1 MAREEEGTVHRSL
14 TWKIRRRLPPLVAAC
29 IAALVFAPQAAA
41 HAELEETRPSNDA
54 VVEESPDQVLL
65 RFSEAVE
72 SALGSVRVF
81 DGNGEQVDSG
91 QILRPRASEVA
102 VAIGDQLPNGT
113 YTVTWRVISADSD
126 PIRGAFVFHVGA
138 PGPQPSGIA
147 AEVLEGTPAVVSV
160 FYTGGRFFDFALLL
174 LCAGGVAALVVALV
188 SAEAALRRRLYGLV
202 AVLAAALAIVA
213 TLGLV
218 FQGAAAGGFGLA
230 EAFRWDVVSS
240 VLETRFGKASLVRII
255 LALSLV
261 GIALA
266 LRRSSGRVER
276 IGLVGAG
283 LIAVGMLATPSASGH
298 ASVSGPLGLASDFAH
313 IAAAAMWTGGLAFVV
328 IALLLAGKDCWPLA
342 TRCVPR
348 FSLLAMG
355 SVGVLIV
362 AGVVNGYLQ
371 VRTWRALWETTYG
384 LLLLGKVGL
393 LLPLLAL
400 GAYNNRYAVPRL
412 KADIASRGEQRR
424 FLQAA
429 GAELAIMV
437 AVVAVTSVL
446 VNAPPAKTQI
456 EMHGAAEMEVQLGDI
471 PASLSV
477 EPGTTGAN
485 AIHLMIHAE
494 HSAEALEEVTISATL
509 ASRGIGPLQFSAKP
523 AGELG
528 WVVSGA
534 QLTIAGDWQLRIEAR
549 RGEFEVL
556 TQTVS
561 VSIREE

>member
-1 MAREEEGTVHRSL
+1 
-14 TWKIRRRLPPLVAAC
+14 LPTLLVAFS
-29 IAALVFAPQAAA
+29 LSLGLAPNAAA
-41 HAELEETRPSNDA
+41 HAVLEETQPTNDA
-54 VVEESPDQVLL
+54 VVEQSPKQVLL
-65 RFSEAVE
+65 RFNEAVE

-81 DGNGEQVDSG
+81 DGNGKQVDSEK
-91 QILRPRASEVA
+91 ILRPKPSDVA
-102 VAIGDQLPNGT
+102 VAIEDKLANGT

-147 AEVLEGTPAVVSV
+147 AEVLQGTPTLVSV

-174 LCAGGVAALVVALV
+174 LCAGGVAALAVALV
-188 SAEAALRRRLYGLV
+188 SAEAALRRRLYGLL
-202 AVLAAALAIVA
+202 AVLAGTLAIVA
-213 TLGLV
+213 VLGLV

-255 LALSLV
+255 LAVSLV
-261 GIALA
+261 VIALG
-266 LRRSSGRVER
+266 LRRSSDRVER

-283 LIAVGMLATPSASGH
+283 LVAVGILMTPSASGH
-298 ASVSGPLGLASDFAH
+298 ASVSGPLGFVADAAH
-313 IAAAAMWTGGLAFVV
+313 ITAAALWTGGLGFVV
-328 IALLLAGKDCWPLA
+328 LALMLAGQDRWPLA
-342 TRCVPR
+342 TRSVPR

-412 KADIASRGEQRR
+412 KAKIASRGERRR

-429 GAELAIMV
+429 GAELTIMI
-437 AVVAVTSVL
+437 AVVAVTAVL
-446 VNAPPAKTQI
+446 VNAPPAKTEI
-456 EMHGAAEMEVQLGDI
+456 EMHGAAEMSLQLGDM

-485 AIHLMIHAE
+485 AIHLMLHAG
-494 HSAEALEEVTISATL
+494 HAAEEPLEEVTISASL
-509 ASRGIGPLQFSAKP
+509 ASKGIGPLRFSAKP

-561 VSIREE
+561 VPIREE

>member
-1 MAREEEGTVHRSL
+1 
-14 TWKIRRRLPPLVAAC
+14 LPTLLVA
-29 IAALVFAPQAAA
+29 LSLSLGLAPNAAA
-41 HAELEETRPSNDA
+41 HAVLEETQPTNDA
-54 VVEESPDQVLL
+54 VVEQSPKQVLL
-65 RFSEAVE
+65 RFNEAVE

-81 DGNGEQVDSG
+81 DGNGKQVDSG
-91 QILRPRASEVA
+91 KILRPKPSEVA
-102 VAIGDQLPNGT
+102 VAIEDKLANGT

-147 AEVLEGTPAVVSV
+147 AEVLQGTPTLVSV

-174 LCAGGVAALVVALV
+174 LCAGGIAALAVALV
-188 SAEAALRRRLYGLV
+188 SAEAALRRRLYGLL
-202 AVLAAALAIVA
+202 AVLAGTLAIA
-213 TLGLV
+213 ASLGLV

-240 VLETRFGKASLVRII
+240 VLETRFGKASLVRIL
-255 LALSLV
+255 LALCLV
-261 GIALA
+261 GIALG
-266 LRRSSGRVER
+266 LRRSSDRVER

-283 LIAVGMLATPSASGH
+283 LVAVGMLMTPSASGH
-298 ASVSGPLGLASDFAH
+298 ASVSGPLGFVADVAH
-313 IAAAAMWTGGLAFVV
+313 ITAAAMWTGGLGFVV
-328 IALLLAGKDCWPLA
+328 LALTLAGRDRWPLA
-342 TRCVPR
+342 TRSVPR
-348 FSLLAMG
+348 FSLMAMG

-412 KADIASRGEQRR
+412 KSEIASRGERRR

-437 AVVAVTSVL
+437 AVVAVTTVL
-446 VNAPPAKTQI
+446 VNAPPAKTEI
-456 EMHGAAEMEVQLGDI
+456 EMHGASEMALQLGDM

-485 AIHLMIHAE
+485 VIHLMLHAE
-494 HSAEALEEVTISATL
+494 HAVEEPLEEVTISATL
-509 ASRGIGPLQFSAKP
+509 ASKGIGPLRFSAKP
-523 AGELG
+523 AGELE
-528 WVVSGA
+528 WIVSGA
-534 QLTIAGDWQLRIEAR
+534 QLIIAGDWQLRIEAR

-556 TQTVS
+556 TRTIS
-561 VSIREE
+561 VPIREE

>member
-1 MAREEEGTVHRSL
+1 
-14 TWKIRRRLPPLVAAC
+14 LPTLLVA
-29 IAALVFAPQAAA
+29 LSLSLGLAPNAAA
-41 HAELEETRPSNDA
+41 HAVLEETQPTNDA
-54 VVEESPDQVLL
+54 VVEQSPKQVLL
-65 RFSEAVE
+65 RFNEAVE

-81 DGNGEQVDSG
+81 DGNGKQVDSG
-91 QILRPRASEVA
+91 KILRPKPSEVA
-102 VAIGDQLPNGT
+102 VAIEDKLANGT

-147 AEVLEGTPAVVSV
+147 AEVLQGTPTLVSV

-174 LCAGGVAALVVALV
+174 LCAGGIAALAVALV
-188 SAEAALRRRLYGLV
+188 SAEAALRRRLYGLL
-202 AVLAAALAIVA
+202 AVLAGTLAIA
-213 TLGLV
+213 ASLGLV

-240 VLETRFGKASLVRII
+240 VLETRFGKASLVRIL
-255 LALSLV
+255 LALCLV
-261 GIALA
+261 GIALS
-266 LRRSSGRVER
+266 LRRSSDRVER

-283 LIAVGMLATPSASGH
+283 LVAVGMLMTPSASGH
-298 ASVSGPLGLASDFAH
+298 ASVSGPLGFVADVAH
-313 IAAAAMWTGGLAFVV
+313 ITAAAMWTGGLGFVV
-328 IALLLAGKDCWPLA
+328 LALTLAGRDRWPLA
-342 TRCVPR
+342 TRSVPR
-348 FSLLAMG
+348 FSLMAMG

-412 KADIASRGEQRR
+412 KAKIASRGERRR

-429 GAELAIMV
+429 GAELTIMI
-437 AVVAVTSVL
+437 AVVAVTAVL
-446 VNAPPAKTQI
+446 VNAPPAKTEI
-456 EMHGAAEMEVQLGDI
+456 EMHGAAEMSLQLGDM

-485 AIHLMIHAE
+485 AIHLMLHAG
-494 HSAEALEEVTISATL
+494 HAAEEPLEEVTISASL
-509 ASRGIGPLQFSAKP
+509 ASKGIGPLRFSAKP

-561 VSIREE
+561 VPIREE

>member
-1 MAREEEGTVHRSL
+1 VAFSL
-14 TWKIRRRLPPLVAAC
+14 GL
-29 IAALVFAPQAAA
+29 ALAPNAAA
-41 HAELEETRPSNDA
+41 HAVLEETQPANDA
-54 VVEESPDQVLL
+54 VVEQSPKQVLL
-65 RFSEAVE
+65 RFNEAVE

-91 QILRPRASEVA
+91 KILRPKPSEVA
-102 VAIGDQLPNGT
+102 VAIDDKLADGT

-147 AEVLEGTPAVVSV
+147 AEVLQGTPTIVSV
-160 FYTGGRFFDFALLL
+160 FYTGGRFFDFALIL
-174 LCAGGVAALVVALV
+174 LCAGGIAALAVALV
-188 SAEAALRRRLYGLV
+188 SAEAALRRRLYGLL
-202 AVLAAALAIVA
+202 AVLAGALAIVA
-213 TLGLV
+213 SLGVV

-230 EAFRWDVVSS
+230 DAFRWDVVSS
-240 VLETRFGKASLVRII
+240 VLETRYGKASLVRII
-255 LALSLV
+255 LALCLV
-261 GIALA
+261 GIALG
-266 LRRSSGRVER
+266 LRRSSDRIERVGL
-276 IGLVGAG
+276 ISAGLV
-283 LIAVGMLATPSASGH
+283 AVGMLMTPSASGH
-298 ASVSGPLGLASDFAH
+298 ASISGPLGFVSDVAH
-313 IAAAAMWTGGLAFVV
+313 ITAAAMWTGGLAFVV
-328 IALLLAGKDCWPLA
+328 LALTLAGLDRWPLA
-342 TRCVPR
+342 TRSVPR
-348 FSLLAMG
+348 FSLMAMG

-371 VRTWRALWETTYG
+371 VRTWRGLWETTYG

-412 KADIASRGEQRR
+412 KAEIASRGEQRR

-446 VNAPPAKTQI
+446 VNAPPAKTEI
-456 EMHGAAEMEVQLGDI
+456 GMHGASEMMLQLGDM

-485 AIHLMIHAE
+485 VIHLMLHAE
-494 HSAEALEEVTISATL
+494 HAAEAPLEEVTISATL
-509 ASRGIGPLQFSAKP
+509 ASKGIGPLQFSAKP
-523 AGELG
+523 EGELG

-534 QLTIAGDWQLRIEAR
+534 QLTIAGDWQFRIEAR

-561 VSIREE
+561 VPIREE

>member
-1 MAREEEGTVHRSL
+1 MPTL
-14 TWKIRRRLPPLVAAC
+14 LVAFSLGL
-29 IAALVFAPQAAA
+29 ALAPNAAA
-41 HAELEETRPSNDA
+41 HAVLEETQPANDA
-54 VVEESPDQVLL
+54 VVEQSPKQVLL
-65 RFSEAVE
+65 RFNEAVE

-81 DGNGEQVDSG
+81 DGNGKQVDSG
-91 QILRPRASEVA
+91 KILRPKPSEVA
-102 VAIGDQLPNGT
+102 VAIEDKLANGT

-147 AEVLEGTPAVVSV
+147 AEVLQGTPTLVSV

-174 LCAGGVAALVVALV
+174 LCAGGVAVLAVALV
-188 SAEAALRRRLYGLV
+188 SAEAALRRRLYGLL
-202 AVLAAALAIVA
+202 AVLAGALAIVA
-213 TLGLV
+213 ALGLV

-240 VLETRFGKASLVRII
+240 VLETRFGKASLVRIL

-261 GIALA
+261 GIALG
-266 LRRSSGRVER
+266 LRRSPDRVER

-283 LIAVGMLATPSASGH
+283 LVAVGMLMTPSASGH
-298 ASVSGPLGLASDFAH
+298 ASVSGPLGFAADVAH
-313 IAAAAMWTGGLAFVV
+313 ITAAAMWTGGLGFVV
-328 IALLLAGKDCWPLA
+328 LALTLAGRDRWPLA
-342 TRCVPR
+342 TRSVPR
-348 FSLLAMG
+348 FSLMAMG
-355 SVGVLIV
+355 SVGVLII

-412 KADIASRGEQRR
+412 KAEIASKGERRR

-429 GAELAIMV
+429 GAELTIMI
-437 AVVAVTSVL
+437 AVVGVTAVL
-446 VNAPPAKTQI
+446 VNAPPAKTEI
-456 EMHGAAEMEVQLGDI
+456 EMHGAAEMPLQLGDM

-485 AIHLMIHAE
+485 VIHLMLHAG
-494 HSAEALEEVTISATL
+494 HAAETPLEEVTISASL
-509 ASRGIGPLQFSAKP
+509 AGKGIGPLRFSAKP

-561 VSIREE
+561 VPIREE

>member
-1 MAREEEGTVHRSL
+1 
-14 TWKIRRRLPPLVAAC
+14 LPTLLVA
-29 IAALVFAPQAAA
+29 LSLSLGLAPNAAA
-41 HAELEETRPSNDA
+41 HAVLEETQPTNDA
-54 VVEESPDQVLL
+54 VVEQSPKQVLL
-65 RFSEAVE
+65 RFNEAVE

-81 DGNGEQVDSG
+81 DGNGKQVDSG
-91 QILRPRASEVA
+91 KILRPKPSEVA
-102 VAIGDQLPNGT
+102 VAIEDKLANGT

-147 AEVLEGTPAVVSV
+147 AEVLQGTPTLVSV

-174 LCAGGVAALVVALV
+174 LCAGGIAALAVALV
-188 SAEAALRRRLYGLV
+188 SAEAALRRRLYGLL
-202 AVLAAALAIVA
+202 AVLAGTLAIA
-213 TLGLV
+213 ASLGLV

-240 VLETRFGKASLVRII
+240 VLETRFGKASLVRIL
-255 LALSLV
+255 LALCLV
-261 GIALA
+261 GIALS
-266 LRRSSGRVER
+266 LRRSSDRVER

-283 LIAVGMLATPSASGH
+283 LVAVGMLMTPSASGH
-298 ASVSGPLGLASDFAH
+298 ASVSGPLGFVADVAH
-313 IAAAAMWTGGLAFVV
+313 ITAAAMWTGGLGFVV
-328 IALLLAGKDCWPLA
+328 LALTLAGRDRWPLA
-342 TRCVPR
+342 TRSVPR
-348 FSLLAMG
+348 FSLMAMG

-393 LLPLLAL
+393 LLPLLGL

-412 KADIASRGEQRR
+412 KSEIASRGERRR

-437 AVVAVTSVL
+437 AVVAVTTVL
-446 VNAPPAKTQI
+446 VNAPPAKTEI
-456 EMHGAAEMEVQLGDI
+456 EMHGASEMALQLGDM

-485 AIHLMIHAE
+485 VIHLMLHAE
-494 HSAEALEEVTISATL
+494 HAVEEPLEEVTISATL
-509 ASRGIGPLQFSAKP
+509 ASKGIGPLRFSAKP
-523 AGELG
+523 AGELE
-528 WVVSGA
+528 WIVSGA
-534 QLTIAGDWQLRIEAR
+534 QLIIAGDWQLRIEAR

-556 TQTVS
+556 TRTIS
-561 VSIREE
+561 VPIREE

>member
-1 MAREEEGTVHRSL
+1 VPA
-14 TWKIRRRLPPLVAAC
+14 LVAAC
-29 IAALVFAPQAAA
+29 MAALVVAPQAAA
-41 HAELEETRPSNDA
+41 HAVLEETQPANDA
-54 VVEESPDQVLL
+54 IVEQSPKQVLL
-65 RFSEAVE
+65 RFNEAVE

-91 QILRPRASEVA
+91 KILRPKPSEVA
-102 VAIGDQLPNGT
+102 VAIEDKLADGT

-147 AEVLEGTPAVVSV
+147 AEVLQGTPVLVSV

-174 LCAGGVAALVVALV
+174 LCAGGVAALVWALR

-202 AVLAAALAIVA
+202 AVLAGALAIVA
-213 TLGLV
+213 AFGLV

-230 EAFRWDVVSS
+230 DAFRWDVVSS
-240 VLETRFGKASLVRII
+240 VLDTRFGKASLARIL
-255 LALSLV
+255 LALCLV
-261 GIALA
+261 GIALG
-266 LRRSSGRVER
+266 LRRSSGRAER
-276 IGLVGAG
+276 VALVGAG
-283 LIAVGMLATPSASGH
+283 LIAAGMLVTPSASGH
-298 ASVSGPLGLASDFAH
+298 ASVSGPLGFTSDLAH
-313 IAAAAMWTGGLAFVV
+313 ITAAALWTGGLGFVV
-328 IALLLAGKDCWPLA
+328 IALALAGRDRWPLA
-342 TRCVPR
+342 TRSVPR
-348 FSLLAMG
+348 FSMVAVG
-355 SVGVLIV
+355 SVAVLIV

-371 VRTWRALWETTYG
+371 VRTWRGLWETTYG

-412 KADIASRGEQRR
+412 KAEIASRAEQRR
-424 FLQAA
+424 FLQAV
-429 GAELAIMV
+429 GAELTIMV

-446 VNAPPAKTQI
+446 VNAPQAKTQI
-456 EMHGAAEMEVQLGDI
+456 EMHGAEEIALQLGDI

-485 AIHLMIHAE
+485 VIHLMLHAGHAAGE
-494 HSAEALEEVTISATL
+494 PIEEVTISATL
-509 ASRGIGPLQFSAKP
+509 AGKGIGPLRFSAKP

-534 QLTIAGDWQLRIEAR
+534 QLTIAGDWQLRIDAR

-561 VSIREE
+561 VPIREE